1 MAKVILPYIRSLM
14 LSLSATA
21 QTKRALVIGFD
32 MTDDEEINLYEKVRL

>member
-1 MAKVILPYIRSLM
+1 MAKVILPYILSLM

-21 QTKRALVIGFD
+21 QTKRVLVIGFD